1 LQVIVP
7 QGTLSSLFLIY
18 FFMAFCVF
26 LKGADSC
33 FFVANRCFKVVAG
46 HDDDGTGELGDELE
60 IENKKFEDEETL

>member
-1 LQVIVP
+1 
-7 QGTLSSLFLIY
+7 
-18 FFMAFCVF
+18 MAFCVF
-26 LKGADSC
+26 LKGADSVFFFFF

>member
-1 LQVIVP
+1 VLIV
-7 QGTLSSLFLIY
+7 
-18 FFMAFCVF
+18 V
-26 LKGADSC
+26 